1 MLSAEAPGN
10 EIANAH
16 NQHFFIIAMDWK
28 TRLIFMTVK
37 NTIFLMLMLLLT
49 LEAAAETREISF
61 GIVPQQA
68 ASKLAHK
75 WTPLMEK
82 LSKET
87 GLRIVF
93 KTAPTIPDFESRLYG
108 GEYDIAYMN
117 PYHYVTFSKKPGYRA
132 FAKQK
137 DKQLKGIL
145 VVRKDSPV
153 EDLVD
158 LDSGQLAFPSP
169 AAFAASIITRA
180 KLAQM
185 QIRFTPRYVESHDSV
200 YRSVAKGLFPAGGGV
215 MRTFNNMEPEIRD
228 QLRVLWTSEGYTPHA
243 FAAHPDLPG
252 EIVRRISDAMLA
264 LADSEEGR
272 VLLDAL
278 AFNAIENAE
287 DADWNDIRALDINLL
302 DNLSGIRYEERVAAR

>member
-117 PYHYVTFSKKPGYRA
+117 PYHYTVFHESPGYSA
-132 FAKQK
+132 IAKAR
-137 DKQLKGIL
+137 DKRIKGII
-145 VVRKDSPV
+145 VVRKESPI
-153 EDLVD
+153 ERLEQ
-158 LDSGQLAFPSP
+158 LDGEQLAFPAP
-169 AAFAASIITRA
+169 AAFAASI
-180 KLAQM
+180 L
-185 QIRFTPRYVESHDSV
+185 PRSHLKAIGIEFIPKYVSSHDSV
-200 YRSVAKGLFPAGGGV
+200 YSSVAKGFFPAGGGV
-215 MRTFNNMEPEIRD
+215 IRTFRNTEPAIRE
-228 QLRVLWTSEGYTPHA
+228 QLRVLWTTPGYTPHA
-243 FAAHPDLPG
+243 IAIHPRIDAATSGKLTAAIIGMEQDEAGRKLLEAIKVKG
-252 EIVRRISDAMLA
+252 FEKATDSDWDDVR
-264 LADSEEGR
+264 
-272 VLLDAL
+272 
-278 AFNAIENAE
+278 
-287 DADWNDIRALDINLL
+287 
-302 DNLSGIRYEERVAAR
+302 NLSLDEIETANTHSTQE